1 MDDPIYAWPSWKFG
15 MERADLFTKLHDQY
29 NTFSFTLQDPDAFHH
44 DVYELSTEANTE
56 AEFHRLMADRRQQRL
71 DQLNESLQ
79 SVAFEIIGNPKLI
92 GTEQW
97 SFAVQLFRTRS
108 FDSLVRYFANY
119 LPQDYYDR
127 LADNDA
133 ASTISSYTDH
143 SSLYAEST
151 NASSVGD
158 VDDAQFFPDRVEEKK
173 PVPSRASM
181 LRVDTSFKPTELPE
195 LPPSPRSMTMSSNTS
210 AASSPTESH
219 HHDYA
224 LHRPSP
230 TRSLSFSGSESAIFG
245 RDCLRLSERQG
256 GREEAEEEEDE
267 EEEETSQSDD
277 YIISASSVSEQR
289 SYVPADSTMQYSLDD
304 HNTMDENF
312 EEDLAAAQ
320 LPCDIFDAVIESIE
334 TDPLDTPTPKPERNA
349 TATSTTYLDSK
360 PCSPTIRSIACS
372 YREHPRNRSQRSDS
386 PGNIR
391 RSPEEAA
398 SRISKPLSDSIRT
411 SRRQKGRRTGLD

>member
-1 MDDPIYAWPSWKFG
+1 MQ
-15 MERADLFTKLHDQY
+15 RADLFTKLHDQY

-44 DVYELSTEANTE
+44 DVYEISTEANTE
-56 AEFHRLMADRRQQRL
+56 AEFHRLMAERRQQRL

-79 SVAFEIIGNPKLI
+79 SVALEIIGNPKLI

-119 LPQDYYDR
+119 LPQDHFDR
-127 LADNDA
+127 FTDNDA
-133 ASTISSYTDH
+133 ASTISSSCTEQ

-158 VDDAQFFPDRVEEKK
+158 VDDVQFLSDPVGEKK

-181 LRVDTSFKPTELPE
+181 LRVDTSFKATEFSDLSS
-195 LPPSPRSMTMSSNTS
+195 SPRSMTMSSDAS
-210 AASSPTESH
+210 AVSSATDCHHHHHHH

-224 LHRPSP
+224 LHCPSP
-230 TRSLSFSGSESAIFG
+230 ARSLSFSGSESSAFG
-245 RDCLRLSERQG
+245 RDRLHSSERDGKRKEDIGKEQG
-256 GREEAEEEEDE
+256 EEEEV

-277 YIISASSVSEQR
+277 FFLSNYSASEQR
-289 SYVPADSTMQYSLDD
+289 SDVHADPTSNAMQYSDD
-304 HNTMDENF
+304 HETMDESF

-320 LPCDIFDAVIESIE
+320 SPCDIFDTVIESIE
-334 TDPLDTPTPKPERNA
+334 SDPLDDTPTPKPGRNGASYLEPKRRA
-349 TATSTTYLDSK
+349 TTT
-360 PCSPTIRSIACS
+360 RSLPSSNREHARSRS
-372 YREHPRNRSQRSDS
+372 YRGGS

-391 RSPEEAA
+391 RSPDDTAY
-398 SRISKPLSDSIRT
+398 RISKPHSESVRA
-411 SRRQKGRRTGLD
+411 SRQQRGRRPGLD